1 MKRRTILVGVV
12 YLILLLTACQADGIF
27 DPLSAKQVDGSG
39 VLQPSVAETVP
50 MEQDTENQ
58 THDKNTTTE
67 QLDQIVMAQLGYNYP
82 VFERAECMSLKESND
97 YIVYWTQSLDTSVFA
112 VYEKS
117 CQAYHAFEL
126 PFYTI
131 ERVALS
137 VEPAEMT
144 IYTKADRIMGDQIF
158 YNFSGTVTVDCK
170 TGKITASDL
179 LPGSNGYDIVGVQRK
194 GDFYEFGECTVQDN
208 TASFT
213 FALTKNE
220 GGEKVNEE
228 LVCTEIVVRYIP
240 PYESEHALLTI
251 VMGFNDT
258 TMNLDASF
266 LDALKQID
274 GVKSVELTALE
285 TPIFRGTQLS
295 VTFLQGYVGYCYF
308 NKSGNLFCFEDFNL
322 QIDRV
327 A

>member
-1 MKRRTILVGVV
+1 MKRRVILVGVV
-12 YLILLLTACQADGIF
+12 YLMLLLTACQAKGIS
-27 DPLSAKQVDGSG
+27 DPLSSEQVDGGG
-39 VLQPSVAETVP
+39 VLQPSAAETETP
-50 MEQDTENQ
+50 EQDIENQ
-58 THDKNTTTE
+58 PDDKNTTTE
-67 QLDQIVMAQLGYNYP
+67 QLDRVVMAQLGYNYP
-82 VFERAECMSLKESND
+82 VFERAECVSLEESND
-97 YIVYWTQSLDTSVFA
+97 YIVYWTQSSNTSVFA

-137 VEPAEMT
+137 AEPAEMT
-144 IYTKADRIMGDQIF
+144 VYTKADRIMVDQIF

-170 TGKITASDL
+170 TGTITASDL

-194 GDFYEFGECTVQDN
+194 GDYYEFGECTVQGN
-208 TASFT
+208 TASFA

-220 GGEKVNEE
+220 GGAKVNEE

-240 PYESEHALLTI
+240 PYESEHALFTV

-258 TMNLDASF
+258 AMNLDASF

-274 GVKSVELTALE
+274 GVKSVEITALD

-295 VTFLQGYVGYCYF
+295 VTFMQGYVGYCYF
-308 NKSGNLFCFEDFNL
+308 NKSGNFFCFEDFNL

-327 A
+327 V